1 MNAYFASVLRS
12 SFGLLLGMFLI
23 YLFFRTAPYLLLIGA
38 VIFAYF
44 KISSKIKNWNS
55 ARGNSAV
62 REEKL
67 EEEEFESKFD
77 FSEKNI
83 VDVEYYEIKE

>member
-44 KISSKIKNWNS
+44 KISSKIKSWNK
-55 ARGNSAV
+55 ARGNNAV

-77 FSEKNI
+77 FSEKNV
-83 VDVEYYEIKE
+83 VDVEYYDIKE

>member
-1 MNAYFASVLRS
+1 MNANFASVLRS

-44 KISSKIKNWNS
+44 KISSKVKSWNKS
-55 ARGNSAV
+55 RRDSAV
-62 REEKL
+62 QEEKL
-67 EEEEFESKFD
+67 EEEELENRFD
-77 FSEKNI
+77 FSNKNI
-83 VDVEYYEIKE
+83 VDVEYYDIKE